1 MMEEAARVNFNQE
14 ELHHDCGNNFAA
26 LNIGLS
32 YGNGHTKPMHQNLGC
47 HSNLANVL
55 LGDRDIQ

>member
-1 MMEEAARVNFNQE
+1 VARVNFNQQ
-14 ELHHDCGNNFAA
+14 ELHHDQGNNFAA

-32 YGNGHTKPMHQNLGC
+32 YKNGHTKPMHQNLG
-47 HSNLANVL
+47 HHNNLANVL